1 MLPTSTHLNQ
11 ANGHFL
17 STSGLLCSLIDLAH
31 AAQMATPPSP
41 LDEIIKPEVLRRLLS
56 ALHFKNVDALKHS
69 RRVGLLSVGIG
80 SRLGW
85 EDNELRMIEVASLLH
100 DIGKIG
106 IPDHILEKPG
116 KLSPDEAEFISTHH
130 RVAVELLQACQAHPD
145 LVTIIAQS
153 HGVDANSIQFREKE
167 TSLGSRI
174 LAVADA
180 YESLTAEKPYR
191 KAFEAKEALRI
202 LHDQSGKGFDRNV
215 VAALHRWLK
224 SDESKILENDAAGE
238 AAVRANAPATD
249 LAKANSIQLWHL
261 FQYLHL
267 LDSLYDAFY
276 VVDQNKRIIIWSTG
290 ATRLFGFPACD
301 LIGQPWHRS
310 IVSASAAKPD
320 PVDLALQERKPN
332 CHSLNLKDVQGANR
346 EFNVQSVPITDVH
359 GYAIAVAELVCDK
372 NESKKHRGQFRKL
385 QMAATRDALTGVVN
399 RGELDEQ
406 LNQVYQNWKAE
417 PTIPF
422 SVVFLDI
429 DHFKAINDRLSH
441 AVGDRVLVDIARL
454 IQDELY
460 SGEVVGRYGGEEFVI
475 LCPETPLEAGIER
488 AERLRRNIMGTKFAD
503 RDDLRVTASFGV
515 SQVENGDTPETV
527 VKRADQALYEAK
539 NSGRNRT
546 CFRATRRIKDSPNGD
561 QRDKQNLWLHESE
574 IVTCVASSMLPMKLK
589 GYVEDNLAKI
599 IEVKE
604 DQLILQV
611 GTAGLLGGWGNK
623 SDRQPVKVS
632 ILMEELPYDA
642 KAARTRRLILKTK
655 TEPIGRPAQ
664 NETFQSRATH
674 VIESLRSYLIAD

>member
-1 MLPTSTHLNQ
+1 M
-11 ANGHFL
+11 
-17 STSGLLCSLIDLAH
+17 
-31 AAQMATPPSP
+31 
-41 LDEIIKPEVLRRLLS
+41 
-56 ALHFKNVDALKHS
+56 
-69 RRVGLLSVGIG
+69 
-80 SRLGW
+80 
-85 EDNELRMIEVASLLH
+85 
-100 DIGKIG
+100 
-106 IPDHILEKPG
+106 
-116 KLSPDEAEFISTHH
+116 
-130 RVAVELLQACQAHPD
+130 
-145 LVTIIAQS
+145 
-153 HGVDANSIQFREKE
+153 
-167 TSLGSRI
+167 
-174 LAVADA
+174 
-180 YESLTAEKPYR
+180 
-191 KAFEAKEALRI
+191 
-202 LHDQSGKGFDRNV
+202 
-215 VAALHRWLK
+215 
-224 SDESKILENDAAGE
+224 
-238 AAVRANAPATD
+238 
-249 LAKANSIQLWHL
+249 
-261 FQYLHL
+261 
-267 LDSLYDAFY
+267 
-276 VVDQNKRIIIWSTG
+276 
-290 ATRLFGFPACD
+290 
-301 LIGQPWHRS
+301 
-310 IVSASAAKPD
+310 
-320 PVDLALQERKPN
+320 
-332 CHSLNLKDVQGANR
+332 
-346 EFNVQSVPITDVH
+346 
-359 GYAIAVAELVCDK
+359 AELVCDK

-623 SDRQPVKVS
+623 ADRQPVKVS

-664 NETFQSRATH
+664 NETFQSRATY